1 MKYDKNH
8 ALLECSIPGIPQ
20 KSGKVRDVFDLG
32 DKLLMVVTD
41 RISAFD
47 VILPCG
53 VPDKGKVL
61 NQLSL
66 FWLEFFG
73 VKNHL
78 ITANVDEYP
87 AELQPYKE
95 DLRGRSM
102 LVKKVKMV
110 EVECIARGYLTGS
123 GWKEYQQSQTV
134 NGEKLRAGYENASKL
149 DEVLFTPTTK
159 AAIGDHDEAI
169 NYEQTKALVGEATAQ
184 ALKDATIGLYTKA
197 ADYAAQHGIII
208 ADTKF
213 EFGQD
218 DDGSLILA
226 DEVLTPD
233 SSRFWPQASYKV
245 GANPPSLDKQY
256 VRDWLDSI
264 NFNHQPPGPVL
275 PDDVI
280 ARTREIYI
288 KRTFPARSWPNV
300 RHSSFIIYNRSKE
313 TMGMFDQV
321 REAMKMRSEAKKI
334 EAEIKKITAEY
345 SNGGITVVAKGDMT
359 IDKIA
364 ITPEA
369 YEEVKA
375 GKPARFETM
384 LFNVVNGALKKARE
398 TTQQEMA
405 KLMQANGGFG
415 GLFGK

>member
-123 GWKEYQQSQTV
+123 GWKEYQKSQTV

-184 ALKDATIGLYTKA
+184 ALKDATIRLYTKA

-288 KRTFPARSWPNV
+288 K
-300 RHSSFIIYNRSKE
+300 
-313 TMGMFDQV
+313 
-321 REAMKMRSEAKKI
+321 
-334 EAEIKKITAEY
+334 
-345 SNGGITVVAKGDMT
+345 
-359 IDKIA
+359 
-364 ITPEA
+364 A
-369 YEEVKA
+369 YEDLS
-375 GKPARFETM
+375 GK
-384 LFNVVNGALKKARE
+384 
-398 TTQQEMA
+398 
-405 KLMQANGGFG
+405 KLV
-415 GLFGK
+415 

>member
-8 ALLECSIPGIPQ
+8 ALLECSIPGVPQ

-47 VILPCG
+47 VILPSG

-66 FWLEFFG
+66 FWMEFLG
-73 VKNHL
+73 MKNHL

-87 AELQPYKE
+87 EVLQPYKE

-123 GWKEYQQSQTV
+123 GWKEYRSAGTV
-134 NGEKLRAGYENASKL
+134 NGEKLRAGYENAAKL

-169 NYEQTKALVGEATAQ
+169 NYDQTVGIVGAETAAKLKEAT
-184 ALKDATIGLYTKA
+184 ISLYTRA
-197 ADYAAQHGIII
+197 AEYARERGIII

-213 EFGQD
+213 EFGMD

-233 SSRFWPQASYKV
+233 SSRFWPESSYAV
-245 GANPPSLDKQY
+245 GSNPPSLDKQY

-264 NFNHQPPGPVL
+264 NFNHQPPGPEL
-275 PDDVI
+275 PDEVV

-288 KRTFPARSWPNV
+288 K
-300 RHSSFIIYNRSKE
+300 
-313 TMGMFDQV
+313 
-321 REAMKMRSEAKKI
+321 
-334 EAEIKKITAEY
+334 
-345 SNGGITVVAKGDMT
+345 
-359 IDKIA
+359 
-364 ITPEA
+364 A
-369 YEEVKA
+369 YEDLSGRKI
-375 GKPARFETM
+375 
-384 LFNVVNGALKKARE
+384 
-398 TTQQEMA
+398 
-405 KLMQANGGFG
+405 
-415 GLFGK
+415 

>member
-8 ALLECSIPGIPQ
+8 ALLECAIPGVPH

-47 VILPCG
+47 VILPSG

-66 FWLEFFG
+66 FWMEFFG
-73 VKNHL
+73 MKNHL

-87 AELQPYKE
+87 EILAPYKE

-102 LVKKVKMV
+102 LVKKVNMV

-123 GWKEYQQSQTV
+123 GWKEYKAHQTV
-134 NGEKLRAGYENASKL
+134 NGEKLREGYENASKL

-169 NYEQTKALVGEATAQ
+169 NFDETVKLVGLDMATKLKEAT
-184 ALKDATIGLYTKA
+184 ISLYSKA
-197 ADYAAQHGIII
+197 ADYAAKHGIII

-213 EFGQD
+213 EFGKD
-218 DDGSLILA
+218 EDGSLILA

-233 SSRFWPQASYKV
+233 SSRFWPESSYAV
-245 GANPPSLDKQY
+245 GSNPPSLDKQY

-264 NFNHQPPGPVL
+264 NFNHQPPGPEL
-275 PDDVI
+275 PDEVI
-280 ARTREIYI
+280 AKTREIYV
-288 KRTFPARSWPNV
+288 K
-300 RHSSFIIYNRSKE
+300 
-313 TMGMFDQV
+313 
-321 REAMKMRSEAKKI
+321 
-334 EAEIKKITAEY
+334 
-345 SNGGITVVAKGDMT
+345 
-359 IDKIA
+359 
-364 ITPEA
+364 A
-369 YEEVKA
+369 YEELS
-375 GKPARFETM
+375 GK
-384 LFNVVNGALKKARE
+384 
-398 TTQQEMA
+398 
-405 KLMQANGGFG
+405 KLV
-415 GLFGK
+415 

>member
-87 AELQPYKE
+87 AELQPFKE

-102 LVKKVKMV
+102 LVKKVRMV

-123 GWKEYQQSQTV
+123 GWKEYQKSQTV
-134 NGEKLRAGYENASKL
+134 NGEKLRAGYENASRL

-169 NYEQTKALVGEATAQ
+169 NYAETVKLVGEATAK
-184 ALKDATIGLYTKA
+184 ALRDATIGLYSKA
-197 ADYAAQHGIII
+197 ADYAAKHGIII

-233 SSRFWPQASYKV
+233 SSRFWPEASYKV

-288 KRTFPARSWPNV
+288 K
-300 RHSSFIIYNRSKE
+300 
-313 TMGMFDQV
+313 
-321 REAMKMRSEAKKI
+321 
-334 EAEIKKITAEY
+334 
-345 SNGGITVVAKGDMT
+345 
-359 IDKIA
+359 
-364 ITPEA
+364 A
-369 YEEVKA
+369 YENLS
-375 GKPARFETM
+375 GKELA
-384 LFNVVNGALKKARE
+384 
-398 TTQQEMA
+398 
-405 KLMQANGGFG
+405 
-415 GLFGK
+415 

>member
-8 ALLECSIPGIPQ
+8 ALLECSIPGVPQ

-32 DKLLMVVTD
+32 ESLLMVVTD

-47 VILPCG
+47 VILPTG

-66 FWLEFFG
+66 FWMEFLG
-73 VKNHL
+73 MKNHL
-78 ITANVDEYP
+78 ITADVDEYP
-87 AELQPYKE
+87 EVLQPYKE

-123 GWKEYQQSQTV
+123 GWKEYKSAGTV

-169 NYEQTKALVGEATAQ
+169 NYAQTVEIVGAETAAKLKEAT
-184 ALKDATIGLYTKA
+184 ISLYTRA
-197 ADYAAQHGIII
+197 AEYARERGIII

-213 EFGQD
+213 EFGMD

-233 SSRFWPQASYKV
+233 SSRFWPESSYAV
-245 GANPPSLDKQY
+245 GSNPPSLDKQY

-264 NFNHQPPGPVL
+264 NFNHQPPGPEL
-275 PDDVI
+275 PDEVI
-280 ARTREIYI
+280 GRTREIYI
-288 KRTFPARSWPNV
+288 K
-300 RHSSFIIYNRSKE
+300 
-313 TMGMFDQV
+313 
-321 REAMKMRSEAKKI
+321 
-334 EAEIKKITAEY
+334 
-345 SNGGITVVAKGDMT
+345 
-359 IDKIA
+359 
-364 ITPEA
+364 A
-369 YEEVKA
+369 YEDLSGRKI
-375 GKPARFETM
+375 
-384 LFNVVNGALKKARE
+384 
-398 TTQQEMA
+398 
-405 KLMQANGGFG
+405 
-415 GLFGK
+415 

>member
-32 DKLLMVVTD
+32 EKLLMVVTD

-66 FWLEFFG
+66 FWLDFFG

-87 AELQPYKE
+87 VELQPYKE

-123 GWKEYQQSQTV
+123 GWKEYQKSQTV

-169 NYEQTKALVGEATAQ
+169 NYAETVKLVGEATAK
-184 ALKDATIGLYTKA
+184 ALRDATIGLYSKA
-197 ADYAAQHGIII
+197 ADYAAKHGIII

-213 EFGQD
+213 EFGKD
-218 DDGSLILA
+218 ADGSLILA

-233 SSRFWPQASYKV
+233 SSRFWPEASYKV

-280 ARTREIYI
+280 ARTREIYV
-288 KRTFPARSWPNV
+288 K
-300 RHSSFIIYNRSKE
+300 
-313 TMGMFDQV
+313 
-321 REAMKMRSEAKKI
+321 
-334 EAEIKKITAEY
+334 
-345 SNGGITVVAKGDMT
+345 
-359 IDKIA
+359 
-364 ITPEA
+364 A
-369 YEEVKA
+369 YENLS
-375 GKPARFETM
+375 GK
-384 LFNVVNGALKKARE
+384 
-398 TTQQEMA
+398 
-405 KLMQANGGFG
+405 KLA
-415 GLFGK
+415 

>member
-8 ALLECSIPGIPQ
+8 ALLECSIPGVPQ

-47 VILPCG
+47 VILPSG

-66 FWLEFFG
+66 FWMEFLG
-73 VKNHL
+73 MKNHL

-87 AELQPYKE
+87 EVLQPYKE

-123 GWKEYQQSQTV
+123 GWKEYRSTGTV

-169 NYEQTKALVGEATAQ
+169 NYDQTVGIVGAETAAKLKEAT
-184 ALKDATIGLYTKA
+184 ISLYTRA
-197 ADYAAQHGIII
+197 AEYARERGIII

-213 EFGQD
+213 EFGMD

-233 SSRFWPQASYKV
+233 SSRFWPESSYAV
-245 GANPPSLDKQY
+245 GSNPPSLDKQY

-264 NFNHQPPGPVL
+264 NFNHQPPGPEL
-275 PDDVI
+275 PDEVV

-288 KRTFPARSWPNV
+288 K
-300 RHSSFIIYNRSKE
+300 
-313 TMGMFDQV
+313 
-321 REAMKMRSEAKKI
+321 
-334 EAEIKKITAEY
+334 
-345 SNGGITVVAKGDMT
+345 
-359 IDKIA
+359 
-364 ITPEA
+364 A
-369 YEEVKA
+369 YEDLSGRKI
-375 GKPARFETM
+375 
-384 LFNVVNGALKKARE
+384 
-398 TTQQEMA
+398 
-405 KLMQANGGFG
+405 
-415 GLFGK
+415 

>member
-8 ALLECSIPGIPQ
+8 ALLECEIPGIQ
-20 KSGKVRDVFDLG
+20 SKSGKVRDVYDLG

-66 FWLEFFG
+66 FWMDFLG
-73 VKNHL
+73 MKNHL

-123 GWKEYQQSQTV
+123 GWKEYQKHGTV
-134 NGEKLRAGYENASKL
+134 NGEKLREGYQNASKL
-149 DEVLFTPTTK
+149 DAVLFTPTTK
-159 AAIGDHDEAI
+159 AAIGGHDEAI
-169 NYEQTKALVGEATAQ
+169 DYRQTEALVGAATAKL
-184 ALKDATIGLYTKA
+184 LKDATIGLYTKA
-197 ADYAAQHGIII
+197 ADFALEHGVII

-213 EFGQD
+213 EFGID
-218 DDGSLILA
+218 TDGSLILA

-233 SSRFWPQASYKV
+233 SSRFWPKALYSV
-245 GANPPSLDKQY
+245 GKNPPSLDKQF

-280 ARTREIYI
+280 NRTREIYV
-288 KRTFPARSWPNV
+288 K
-300 RHSSFIIYNRSKE
+300 
-313 TMGMFDQV
+313 
-321 REAMKMRSEAKKI
+321 
-334 EAEIKKITAEY
+334 
-345 SNGGITVVAKGDMT
+345 
-359 IDKIA
+359 
-364 ITPEA
+364 A
-369 YEEVKA
+369 YEELS
-375 GKPARFETM
+375 GRS
-384 LFNVVNGALKKARE
+384 
-398 TTQQEMA
+398 
-405 KLMQANGGFG
+405 FG
-415 GLFGK
+415 

>member
-8 ALLECSIPGIPQ
+8 ALLECAIPGVPQ

-123 GWKEYQQSQTV
+123 GWKEYQKSQTV

-169 NYEQTKALVGEATAQ
+169 NFEATVRLVGEKTATL
-184 ALKDATIGLYTKA
+184 LKEATIGLYAKA
-197 ADYAAQHGIII
+197 ADYAAKHGIII

-213 EFGQD
+213 EFGLD
-218 DDGSLILA
+218 EDGSLILA

-233 SSRFWPQASYKV
+233 SSRFWPQASYSV

-256 VRDWLDSI
+256 VRDYLDLI

-275 PDDVI
+275 PDEVI
-280 ARTREIYI
+280 NRTREIYL
-288 KRTFPARSWPNV
+288 K
-300 RHSSFIIYNRSKE
+300 
-313 TMGMFDQV
+313 
-321 REAMKMRSEAKKI
+321 
-334 EAEIKKITAEY
+334 
-345 SNGGITVVAKGDMT
+345 
-359 IDKIA
+359 
-364 ITPEA
+364 A
-369 YEEVKA
+369 YENLA
-375 GKPARFETM
+375 GKE
-384 LFNVVNGALKKARE
+384 LE
-398 TTQQEMA
+398 
-405 KLMQANGGFG
+405 
-415 GLFGK
+415 

>member
-1 MKYDKNH
+1 MKYDKNN
-8 ALLECSIPGIPQ
+8 ALLECSIPGVPC

-73 VKNHL
+73 MKNHL
-78 ITANVDEYP
+78 VTADVDEYP
-87 AELQPYKE
+87 EALQPYKE

-123 GWKEYQQSQTV
+123 GWNEYRKSGTV
-134 NGEKLRAGYENASKL
+134 NGQKLREGYQNASKL
-149 DEVLFTPTTK
+149 DETLFTPTTK

-169 NYEQTKALVGEATAQ
+169 DYAQTEAIVGAGTAK
-184 ALKDATIGLYTKA
+184 LLRDTTIGLYTRA
-197 ADYAAQHGIII
+197 ADYAARHGIII

-213 EFGQD
+213 EFGID

-233 SSRFWPQASYKV
+233 SSRFWPEESYSV
-245 GANPPSLDKQY
+245 GSNPPSLDKQY
-256 VRDWLDSI
+256 VRDWLDSV

-275 PDDVI
+275 PDEVI
-280 ARTREIYI
+280 FRTRDIYV
-288 KRTFPARSWPNV
+288 K
-300 RHSSFIIYNRSKE
+300 
-313 TMGMFDQV
+313 
-321 REAMKMRSEAKKI
+321 
-334 EAEIKKITAEY
+334 
-345 SNGGITVVAKGDMT
+345 
-359 IDKIA
+359 
-364 ITPEA
+364 A
-369 YEEVKA
+369 YEELS
-375 GKPARFETM
+375 GK
-384 LFNVVNGALKKARE
+384 
-398 TTQQEMA
+398 
-405 KLMQANGGFG
+405 KLV
-415 GLFGK
+415 

>member
-8 ALLECSIPGIPQ
+8 ALLECAIPGIPQ

-66 FWLEFFG
+66 FWLDFFG

-87 AELQPYKE
+87 SELQPYRE

-123 GWKEYQQSQTV
+123 GWKEYQKSQTV

-169 NYEQTKALVGEATAQ
+169 NYAETVKLVGEATAKL
-184 ALKDATIGLYTKA
+184 LKDATIGLYAKA

-233 SSRFWPQASYKV
+233 SSRFWPQASYRV

-256 VRDWLDSI
+256 VRDWLDSV

-280 ARTREIYI
+280 ARTREIYV
-288 KRTFPARSWPNV
+288 K
-300 RHSSFIIYNRSKE
+300 
-313 TMGMFDQV
+313 
-321 REAMKMRSEAKKI
+321 
-334 EAEIKKITAEY
+334 
-345 SNGGITVVAKGDMT
+345 
-359 IDKIA
+359 
-364 ITPEA
+364 A
-369 YEEVKA
+369 YENLS
-375 GKPARFETM
+375 GK
-384 LFNVVNGALKKARE
+384 
-398 TTQQEMA
+398 
-405 KLMQANGGFG
+405 KLV
-415 GLFGK
+415 

>member
-123 GWKEYQQSQTV
+123 GWKEYQKSQTV

-169 NYEQTKALVGEATAQ
+169 NYEQTKALVGEATAKL
-184 ALKDATIGLYTKA
+184 LKDATIGLYSKA

-213 EFGQD
+213 EFGKD
-218 DDGSLILA
+218 ADGSLILA

-264 NFNHQPPGPVL
+264 GFNHQPPGPVL

-280 ARTREIYI
+280 LRTREIYI
-288 KRTFPARSWPNV
+288 K
-300 RHSSFIIYNRSKE
+300 
-313 TMGMFDQV
+313 
-321 REAMKMRSEAKKI
+321 
-334 EAEIKKITAEY
+334 
-345 SNGGITVVAKGDMT
+345 
-359 IDKIA
+359 
-364 ITPEA
+364 A
-369 YEEVKA
+369 YEDLS
-375 GKPARFETM
+375 GK
-384 LFNVVNGALKKARE
+384 
-398 TTQQEMA
+398 
-405 KLMQANGGFG
+405 KLA
-415 GLFGK
+415 

>member
-8 ALLECSIPGIPQ
+8 ALLETSIPGLPPP

-66 FWLEFFG
+66 FWMEFLG
-73 VKNHL
+73 MKNHL
-78 ITANVDEYP
+78 ITADVDQYP
-87 AELQPYKE
+87 AELQCVKE

-102 LVKKVKMV
+102 LVKKVNMV

-123 GWKEYQQSQTV
+123 GWKEYQKSGTV
-134 NGEKLRAGYENASKL
+134 NGQQLREGYQNASKL

-169 NYEQTKALVGEATAQ
+169 NYEQTQQLVGAELAK

-197 ADYAAQHGIII
+197 ADYAKTHGIII

-213 EFGQD
+213 EFGKD
-218 DDGSLILA
+218 ADGSLILA

-233 SSRFWPQASYKV
+233 SSRFWPKSSYAV

-256 VRDWLDSI
+256 VRDYLESI
-264 NFNHQPPGPVL
+264 NFNKEPPGPVL
-275 PDDVI
+275 PDEVI
-280 ARTREIYI
+280 AKTREIYV
-288 KRTFPARSWPNV
+288 K
-300 RHSSFIIYNRSKE
+300 
-313 TMGMFDQV
+313 
-321 REAMKMRSEAKKI
+321 
-334 EAEIKKITAEY
+334 
-345 SNGGITVVAKGDMT
+345 
-359 IDKIA
+359 
-364 ITPEA
+364 A
-369 YEEVKA
+369 YEDLS
-375 GKPARFETM
+375 GR
-384 LFNVVNGALKKARE
+384 
-398 TTQQEMA
+398 
-405 KLMQANGGFG
+405 KLA
-415 GLFGK
+415 

>member
-8 ALLECSIPGIPQ
+8 ALLECAIPGLPL
-20 KSGKVRDVFDLG
+20 KRGKVRDVYDLG

-61 NQLSL
+61 NRLSL
-66 FWLEFFG
+66 FWLGFLG
-73 VKNHL
+73 MKNHL
-78 ITANVDEYP
+78 ITADVDKYP
-87 AELQPYKE
+87 AELQAYKD

-102 LVKKVKMV
+102 LVKKVNMI

-123 GWKEYQQSQTV
+123 GWKEYQKSGTV
-134 NGEKLRAGYENASKL
+134 NGQRLRTGYQNASRL

-169 NYEQTKALVGEATAQ
+169 DFVQTKKLVGEETAN
-184 ALKDATIGLYTKA
+184 ALKEATIGLYSKA
-197 ADYAAQHGIII
+197 ADYALKHGIII

-213 EFGQD
+213 EFGRD

-233 SSRFWPQASYKV
+233 SSRFWPQELYAV
-245 GANPPSLDKQY
+245 GRNPPSLDKQF

-264 NFNHQPPGPVL
+264 GFNRQPPGPVL

-280 ARTREIYI
+280 DRTRAIYV
-288 KRTFPARSWPNV
+288 K
-300 RHSSFIIYNRSKE
+300 
-313 TMGMFDQV
+313 
-321 REAMKMRSEAKKI
+321 
-334 EAEIKKITAEY
+334 
-345 SNGGITVVAKGDMT
+345 
-359 IDKIA
+359 
-364 ITPEA
+364 A
-369 YEEVKA
+369 YEELSGTK
-375 GKPARFETM
+375 FD
-384 LFNVVNGALKKARE
+384 
-398 TTQQEMA
+398 
-405 KLMQANGGFG
+405 
-415 GLFGK
+415 

>member
-123 GWKEYQQSQTV
+123 GWKEYQKSQTV

-218 DDGSLILA
+218 DDGLLILA

-280 ARTREIYI
+280 ARTREIYV
-288 KRTFPARSWPNV
+288 K
-300 RHSSFIIYNRSKE
+300 
-313 TMGMFDQV
+313 
-321 REAMKMRSEAKKI
+321 
-334 EAEIKKITAEY
+334 
-345 SNGGITVVAKGDMT
+345 
-359 IDKIA
+359 
-364 ITPEA
+364 A
-369 YEEVKA
+369 YEDLS
-375 GKPARFETM
+375 GK
-384 LFNVVNGALKKARE
+384 
-398 TTQQEMA
+398 
-405 KLMQANGGFG
+405 KLA
-415 GLFGK
+415 

>member
-8 ALLECSIPGIPQ
+8 ALLECRIPGIPQ

-32 DKLLMVVTD
+32 DSLLMVVTD

-53 VPDKGKVL
+53 IPDKGKVL

-78 ITANVDEYP
+78 ITADVDAYP
-87 AELQPYKE
+87 AVLQPYKE

-102 LVKKVKMV
+102 LVRKVNMV

-123 GWKEYQQSQTV
+123 GWKEYKASQTV

-169 NYEQTKALVGEATAQ
+169 NYEQTKALVGEETAK
-184 ALKDATIGLYTKA
+184 ALRDATVGLYSKA
-197 ADYAAQHGIII
+197 AEYAARHGIII

-213 EFGQD
+213 EFGKD
-218 DDGSLILA
+218 ADGSLILA

-233 SSRFWPQASYKV
+233 SSRFWPQASYRV
-245 GANPPSLDKQY
+245 GATPPSLDKQY
-256 VRDWLDSI
+256 VRDWLESI
-264 NFNHQPPGPVL
+264 GFNKEPPGPVL

-280 ARTREIYI
+280 ARTREIYV
-288 KRTFPARSWPNV
+288 K
-300 RHSSFIIYNRSKE
+300 
-313 TMGMFDQV
+313 
-321 REAMKMRSEAKKI
+321 
-334 EAEIKKITAEY
+334 
-345 SNGGITVVAKGDMT
+345 
-359 IDKIA
+359 
-364 ITPEA
+364 A
-369 YEEVKA
+369 YEDLS
-375 GKPARFETM
+375 GR
-384 LFNVVNGALKKARE
+384 
-398 TTQQEMA
+398 
-405 KLMQANGGFG
+405 KLA
-415 GLFGK
+415 

>member
-1 MKYDKNH
+1 MKYDKNQ
-8 ALLECSIPGIPQ
+8 ALLECAIPGLPQ

-66 FWLEFFG
+66 FWLDFFG

-78 ITANVDEYP
+78 VTADVDAYP
-87 AELQPYKE
+87 AALQPYKE

-102 LVKKVKMV
+102 LVKKVNMV

-123 GWKEYQQSQTV
+123 GWKEYQKSGTV

-169 NYEQTKALVGEATAQ
+169 DYEQTKALVGEATAK
-184 ALKDATIGLYTKA
+184 ALRDATIGLYTKA
-197 ADYAAQHGIII
+197 ADYARERGIII

-213 EFGQD
+213 EFGKD
-218 DDGSLILA
+218 ADGSLILA

-233 SSRFWPQASYKV
+233 SSRFWPAASYRV

-264 NFNHQPPGPVL
+264 HFNHQPPGPVL
-275 PDDVI
+275 PDEVI
-280 ARTREIYI
+280 AKTREIYR
-288 KRTFPARSWPNV
+288 KAYRDLS
-300 RHSSFIIYNRSKE
+300 
-313 TMGMFDQV
+313 G
-321 REAMKMRSEAKKI
+321 SE
-334 EAEIKKITAEY
+334 
-345 SNGGITVVAKGDMT
+345 
-359 IDKIA
+359 
-364 ITPEA
+364 
-369 YEEVKA
+369 
-375 GKPARFETM
+375 
-384 LFNVVNGALKKARE
+384 LK
-398 TTQQEMA
+398 
-405 KLMQANGGFG
+405 
-415 GLFGK
+415 

>member
-8 ALLECSIPGIPQ
+8 ALLECRIPGIPQ

-32 DKLLMVVTD
+32 DSLLMVVTD

-53 VPDKGKVL
+53 IPDKGKVL

-78 ITANVDEYP
+78 ITADVDAYP
-87 AELQPYKE
+87 AVLQPYKE

-102 LVKKVKMV
+102 LVRKVNMV

-123 GWKEYQQSQTV
+123 GWKEYKASQTV

-169 NYEQTKALVGEATAQ
+169 NYEQTKALVGEETAK
-184 ALKDATIGLYTKA
+184 ALRDATVGLYSKA
-197 ADYAAQHGIII
+197 ADYAARHGIII

-213 EFGQD
+213 EFGKD
-218 DDGSLILA
+218 ADGSLILA

-233 SSRFWPQASYKV
+233 SSRFWPQASYRV

-256 VRDWLDSI
+256 VRDWLESI
-264 NFNHQPPGPVL
+264 GFNKEPPGPVL

-280 ARTREIYI
+280 ARTREIYV
-288 KRTFPARSWPNV
+288 K
-300 RHSSFIIYNRSKE
+300 
-313 TMGMFDQV
+313 
-321 REAMKMRSEAKKI
+321 
-334 EAEIKKITAEY
+334 
-345 SNGGITVVAKGDMT
+345 
-359 IDKIA
+359 
-364 ITPEA
+364 A
-369 YEEVKA
+369 YEDLS
-375 GKPARFETM
+375 GR
-384 LFNVVNGALKKARE
+384 
-398 TTQQEMA
+398 
-405 KLMQANGGFG
+405 KLA
-415 GLFGK
+415 